1 MWGEAWAELAA
12 KIFSYVTDEEGLAQ
26 FQKRLTIAK
35 LKREIKDAI
44 NVKDFERAAARLAD
58 LRRLSDAA

>member
-12 KIFSYVTDEEGLAQ
+12 KVFSYVTDDAGLAK

-44 NVKDFERAAARLAD
+44 NVKDFALAATKLHE
-58 LRRLSDAA
+58 LERLSDAA